1 MSKKLNIHNISNII
15 SFKYNNSI
23 CNCKKCNKSKLE
35 RETNLNFLKTFK
47 NLSFKIRISYSN
59 NSGKFNLIGGIYKP
73 NELHYIYWY
82 SLTENYEGN
91 NI

>member
-1 MSKKLNIHNISNII
+1 M
-15 SFKYNNSI
+15 
-23 CNCKKCNKSKLE
+23 
-35 RETNLNFLKTFK
+35 LKNFK
-47 NLSFKIRISYSN
+47 NLSLPLFLIFIIETLIHNLKDKKIKKNNLFTNSVKIRISYSN

-73 NELHYIYWY
+73 NKLHYSYWY